1 MKERTT
7 NTSTECKLASIPSK
21 FAFIFYSHQV
31 HNRVASQPLPKS
43 NVSRL
48 RVGCLAWSR
57 SNKVNRF
64 EERKK
69 SKEKKRKWRTV
80 TSSRSHWD
88 IPFDLRLLSKEQTTH
103 RGSRWTSSADIPCS
117 NFYLS
122 HAPSLPL
129 KRKKKIFREPR
140 HRSSVNDYSV
150 MICAVLAFFF

>member
-48 RVGCLAWSR
+48 RVGCLAWFR

-69 SKEKKRKWRTV
+69 VKKKRE
-80 TSSRSHWD
+80 SGG
-88 IPFDLRLLSKEQTTH
+88 PLRLAEVIETSLSIYVCFRKSRRHTGEVVERRLLTFRAVTFTYPTHRPCLSK
-103 RGSRWTSSADIPCS
+103 G
-117 NFYLS
+117 
-122 HAPSLPL
+122 
-129 KRKKKIFREPR
+129 KKKY
-140 HRSSVNDYSV
+140 SVNRDIAPPS
-150 MICAVLAFFF
+150 MTTA